1 LRTYFCVVNKKEHIK
16 KEITMKKIFFT
27 LIIALVATTLFA
39 KSEKTKAVNET
50 VVEAPVP
57 SLQLIGFVT
66 DKNSNEALVGVEV
79 KIEGIQEKTYT
90 DFDGKFTFTNLKP
103 GEYNIVASYISYQK
117 NSIEHVDLKNA
128 TRQVSIKLESS
139 N

>member
-1 LRTYFCVVNKKEHIK
+1 
-16 KEITMKKIFFT
+16 MKRIFFT

-50 VVEAPVP
+50 VVEATVP
-57 SLQLIGFVT
+57 TLQLIGFVT